1 MPLMQEAMTKENW
14 ERQERGLRPLKANT
28 VKRPEPKKPDID
40 NEIKFEDIPIE
51 DFVELEYA
59 KRNTLKNE
67 EGVRFLGYDVS
78 MILNAN
84 AKLKR
89 KPGRPKESEKE
100 EVSNGPKTLSGWM
113 DEGNFLTLVRHVR
126 KKINPQV
133 VNW

>member
-1 MPLMQEAMTKENW
+1 MPLMQEAMTMENFD
-14 ERQERGLRPLKANT
+14 RQEKGLPPLKPKV
-28 VKRPEPKKPDID
+28 VKRPEPKRPNID

-78 MILNAN
+78 MILSSTAS
-84 AKLKR
+84 LKR
-89 KPGRPKESEKE
+89 KPGRPMKDVSKEISSE
-100 EVSNGPKTLSGWM
+100 PKTLTGWM
-113 DEGNFLTLVRHVR
+113 QEGDFLSLIRNCR

>member
-14 ERQERGLRPLKANT
+14 ERQEGGLRPLKANT
-28 VKRPEPKKPDID
+28 VKRPEPKRPNID

-78 MILNAN
+78 MILSSTAS
-84 AKLKR
+84 LKR
-89 KPGRPKESEKE
+89 KPGRPMKDVSKEISSE
-100 EVSNGPKTLSGWM
+100 PKTLTGWM
-113 DEGNFLTLVRHVR
+113 QEGDFLSLIRNCR